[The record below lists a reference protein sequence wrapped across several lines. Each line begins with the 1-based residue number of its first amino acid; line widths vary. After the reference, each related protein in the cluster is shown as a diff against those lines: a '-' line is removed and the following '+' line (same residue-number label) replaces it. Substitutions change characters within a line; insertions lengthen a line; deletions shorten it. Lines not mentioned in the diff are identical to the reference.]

1 MLKRFLQRAA
11 RESDGAT
18 AIEFALVGPVFLM
31 MVVGGI
37 YACMMMFSMGSL
49 QDAVQ
54 QAARCWS
61 VNTTVCTD
69 ASSTQTYAQSH
80 YYGPA
85 VSPSFTATLA
95 NCGHSV
101 TGTISYSFN
110 MGQSMTTVPL
120 SATACFP

>member
-1 MLKRFLQRAA
+1 MLKRFLQRVAK
-11 RESDGAT
+11 ESDGAT

-69 ASSTQTYAQSH
+69 ASSTQTYAQNH

-85 VSPSFTATLA
+85 VSPSFTASLK

-110 MGQSMTTVPL
+110 MGQSTTSVPL

>member
-1 MLKRFLQRAA
+1 MRRYFTRIFKDA
-11 RESDGAT
+11 SGTT
-18 AIEFALVGPVFLM
+18 AIEFGIVGPVFLM

-69 ASSTQTYAQSH
+69 ASSTQTYAQNH

-85 VSPSFTATLA
+85 VSPSFTAALA
-95 NCGHSV
+95 SCGHSV

-110 MGQSMTTVPL
+110 TGNGTLTVPL
-120 SATACFP
+120 SAKACFP